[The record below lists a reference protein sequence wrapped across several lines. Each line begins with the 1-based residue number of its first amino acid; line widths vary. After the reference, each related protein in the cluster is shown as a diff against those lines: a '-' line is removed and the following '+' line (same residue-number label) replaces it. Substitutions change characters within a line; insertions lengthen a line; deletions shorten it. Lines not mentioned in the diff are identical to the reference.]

1 MKFFIMIY
9 YDLFLI
15 MILHINIYIYLQIH
29 LQNEM
34 ENFDFTEII
43 NLENYKNEISE
54 FLIFYMILMILKD

>member
-1 MKFFIMIY
+1 MIY

-29 LQNEM
+29 LQNGM
-34 ENFDFTEII
+34 ENFDFRKII
-43 NLENYKNEISE
+43 NLENYKNETSE

>member
-1 MKFFIMIY
+1 MIY

-29 LQNEM
+29 LQNGM
-34 ENFDFTEII
+34 ENFDFTKII

>member
-1 MKFFIMIY
+1 MIY

-43 NLENYKNEISE
+43 NLENYKNETSE

>member
-1 MKFFIMIY
+1 MIY
-9 YDLFLI
+9 YDLFPI

>member
-1 MKFFIMIY
+1 MIY

-29 LQNEM
+29 LQNGM
-34 ENFDFTEII
+34 ENFDFRKII